1 MSNLALPLSMVN
13 QAGRASDETALR
25 QVRPEPVSWPKCKL
39 NVMSDNSTQA
49 DHGNIGKAQTELSI
63 SLWRRQTSR

>member
-1 MSNLALPLSMVN
+1 MALSMDN

-25 QVRPEPVSWPKCKL
+25 QVRPELVSWPKCKL

-49 DHGNIGKAQTELSI
+49 DHGNT
-63 SLWRRQTSR
+63 